1 MRHAG
6 TCILGGAILCTTS
19 VLAQS
24 EPPGAAS
31 RGSLEE
37 VVVTAQKREQS
48 VNDIGMSVAA
58 LTASQLESRNIDGA
72 ADLARIVPGFSFADT
87 GVNAP
92 VYSLRGV
99 GYFDYSLAAS
109 PAVSVYVDEVPL
121 AYPTM
126 TLGAAFDLQRV
137 EVLKGPQGT
146 LFGQNS
152 TGGLVNYIAQRPT
165 HDFDAGVTLGY
176 GRFNRTELEGHI
188 SGPLTDTLR
197 ARVAVQNVQSDAW
210 QKSLTRDD
218 ENGETDRTSARV
230 LLDWD
235 ASENLVLKF
244 NINGYVDQGQTQ
256 ATQAIAITPLTPA
269 GLRPEVRDAP
279 MAPAD
284 ARAADWSAT
293 RDLARDDEFYQ
304 ASLRAEWRIA
314 DTVELTS
321 ISAYSD
327 LKTRTYI
334 DRDGMVNDNS
344 QYDLMGSIRGFT
356 QELRVAGEAGRLKWL
371 IGGTYSADET
381 RENQSVSIE
390 SASNVQNTFGVKF
403 SDASNR
409 IRNDIETHALFVNGD
424 WMLTDSLSLTTGA
437 RYTETSLD
445 FRGCTA
451 LTEPAAIQAFTNI
464 SVFFRDLLGLPPA
477 QFIPAN
483 GCVTLGSDFL
493 PVEPHKKLTEDNV
506 SWRTAL
512 NWRVTDD
519 VLAYVSASRGYKAG
533 NSITVAGSGDAQYDP
548 VTQERLTAYETGLKA
563 TLLERSM
570 QLNAAAFYYDYRDK
584 QARSKI
590 VDPVFGPLQ
599 ALVNIPRS
607 HAYGAELELQWAPI
621 TGLTINLG
629 SAYLNTQIDEFT
641 GFAAIGNARDFS
653 GQPFSFAPKW
663 QHNLDVDYQWPLG
676 DSLKAFVGG
685 GLTHRSDS
693 TSDFGSDPLFD
704 IDAYTLVDVRA
715 GVASADEKWRVWAWS
730 QNLTDEYYWH
740 SVIRVQ
746 DSIVRIAAIPRTY
759 GVTLSYRF

>member
-1 MRHAG
+1 MRNAG
-6 TCILGGAILCTTS
+6 TCILGGALLCTTS

-24 EPPGAAS
+24 EPPGAPS
-31 RGSLEE
+31 RGTLEE

-58 LTASQLESRNIDGA
+58 ISASQLESRSIDSA

-109 PAVSVYVDEVPL
+109 PAVCVYVDEVPL

-152 TGGLVNYIAQRPT
+152 TGGLVNYIAQRPS
-165 HDFDAGVTLGY
+165 HDLDAGVTLGY
-176 GRFNRTELEGHI
+176 GRLNRMELGGHI
-188 SGPLTDTLR
+188 SGPLTNTLR
-197 ARVAVQNVQSDAW
+197 ARVAVQNVQSDEW

-218 ENGETDRTSARV
+218 ENGEMDRTSARL

-279 MAPAD
+279 MAPAN

-293 RDLARDDEFYQ
+293 RDLSRDDEFYQ

-371 IGGTYSADET
+371 IGGTYSAD
-381 RENQSVSIE
+381 
-390 SASNVQNTFGVKF
+390 
-403 SDASNR
+403 
-409 IRNDIETHALFVNGD
+409 
-424 WMLTDSLSLTTGA
+424 
-437 RYTETSLD
+437 
-445 FRGCTA
+445 
-451 LTEPAAIQAFTNI
+451 
-464 SVFFRDLLGLPPA
+464 
-477 QFIPAN
+477 
-483 GCVTLGSDFL
+483 
-493 PVEPHKKLTEDNV
+493 
-506 SWRTAL
+506 
-512 NWRVTDD
+512 
-519 VLAYVSASRGYKAG
+519 
-533 NSITVAGSGDAQYDP
+533 
-548 VTQERLTAYETGLKA
+548 
-563 TLLERSM
+563 
-570 QLNAAAFYYDYRDK
+570 
-584 QARSKI
+584 
-590 VDPVFGPLQ
+590 
-599 ALVNIPRS
+599 
-607 HAYGAELELQWAPI
+607 
-621 TGLTINLG
+621 
-629 SAYLNTQIDEFT
+629 
-641 GFAAIGNARDFS
+641 
-653 GQPFSFAPKW
+653 
-663 QHNLDVDYQWPLG
+663 
-676 DSLKAFVGG
+676 
-685 GLTHRSDS
+685 
-693 TSDFGSDPLFD
+693 
-704 IDAYTLVDVRA
+704 
-715 GVASADEKWRVWAWS
+715 
-730 QNLTDEYYWH
+730 
-740 SVIRVQ
+740 
-746 DSIVRIAAIPRTY
+746 
-759 GVTLSYRF
+759 